1 MDRQTKHNIV
11 GKLREELQGVESVF
25 LCNFNGL
32 TVEKDTQL
40 RRTMRE
46 SGSNYTVYKNTLL
59 KLAFID
65 SDFSQIDDKLVGN
78 TALVYSREDTVAL
91 AKIIRD
97 FAKDNQ
103 AFEFKAG
110 VVEGKVIDAAELDAL
125 ASLPSKEVLVSK
137 LMYMLNFPI
146 QGLVTTL
153 SGVSRK
159 LVVALDQI
167 RQQKE
172 QSE

>member
-1 MDRQTKHNIV
+1 MDRKTKHNIV
-11 GKLREELQGVESVF
+11 GKLKEELQGVDSVF
-25 LCNFNGL
+25 LCNFKGL

-59 KLAFID
+59 KLAFTD
-65 SDFSQIDDKLVGN
+65 SDFSKIDDKLVGN

-97 FAKDNQ
+97 FAKDNE

-110 VVEGKVIDAAELDAL
+110 VVEGKVIDAAELNAL

-167 RQQKE
+167 KQQKE

>member
-11 GKLREELQGVESVF
+11 GKLRKELQGVESVF

>member
-1 MDRQTKHNIV
+1 MDRETKHEIV
-11 GKLREELQGVESVF
+11 GKLKEELQGVDSVF
-25 LCNFNGL
+25 LCNFSGL
-32 TVEKDTQL
+32 TVDKDTQL
-40 RRTMRE
+40 RRNMRE

-59 KLAFID
+59 KLAFNGT
-65 SDFSQIDDKLVGN
+65 DFSQMDDSLVGN
-78 TALVYSREDTVAL
+78 TALVYHREDTVGL

-97 FAKDNQ
+97 FAKANE

-110 VVEGKVIDAAELDAL
+110 VVEGKVIDVSELDAL

-137 LMYMLNFPI
+137 LMYMMNYPI
-146 QGLVTTL
+146 QGLATVL

-167 RQQKE
+167 KQQKE
-172 QSE
+172 QS